1 MLQLRHVLKEK
12 YKTMKT
18 YYYEGTV
25 TKRIKGLFTTDD
37 HRDPYEILDDRAW
50 KLDSFFNEAEF
61 EGKITDIEI
70 NNIVEIE
77 RR

>member
-1 MLQLRHVLKEK
+1 
-12 YKTMKT
+12 MKT
-18 YYYEGTV
+18 YYFEGTV

-50 KLDSFFNEAEF
+50 KLDSFFNDPEA
-61 EGKITDIEI
+61 EGKITGIEI
-70 NNIVEIE
+70 DNVVEIE